1 MRWDEL
7 FADLEAQL
15 EREEAAEHRAE
26 IADRTRREL
35 AWITL
40 LDRLVA
46 HRGSM
51 LSLGICGSGSGQ
63 PGQPGEPADQVQG
76 VLVDVAAQWVLVEER
91 PARATLVPVAA
102 VSWVRGLGRASV
114 VPPQSSLARRVGL
127 SAALRSLAQHRVA
140 VSVRLRDGSTVT
152 GTFDR
157 VGADQADLAEHLAD
171 EPRRSGAVRGVR
183 TLPFGAIGFVRPA

>member
-15 EREEAAEHRAE
+15 EREAAAEHRAE
-26 IADRTRREL
+26 VADRTRREL
-35 AWITL
+35 ASLTL

-51 LSLGICGSGSGQ
+51 LSLGICGSGA
-63 PGQPGEPADQVQG
+63 PGQPGEPVDRVQG

-114 VPPQSSLARRVGL
+114 VLPQSALARRVGL
-127 SAALRSLAQHRVA
+127 SAALRSLGQHRVA
-140 VSVRLRDGSTVT
+140 VSVRLQDGSTVN

-157 VGADQADLAEHLAD
+157 VGADQADLAEHLPD
-171 EPRRSGAVRGVR
+171 EPRRAGAVRGVR